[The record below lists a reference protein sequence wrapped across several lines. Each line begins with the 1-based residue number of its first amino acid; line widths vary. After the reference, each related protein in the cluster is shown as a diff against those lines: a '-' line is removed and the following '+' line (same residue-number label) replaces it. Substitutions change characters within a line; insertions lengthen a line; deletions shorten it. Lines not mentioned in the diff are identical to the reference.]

1 MSGQMADAVNERDS
15 PPPTTKRAVCR
26 KTVEKWIKENDRS
39 LNTTVWLKFDSD
51 SHDHVNTLSCEVCSR
66 YKLIGMRNY
75 HPAFVEGT
83 SNVRASSFK
92 DHAVIDMHT
101 RAMALFRNSATNVT
115 ESPIVTSFLRSSMD
129 PTTQDQMGRV
139 DLIRSHIITVHM

>member
-1 MSGQMADAVNERDS
+1 MNERDS
-15 PPPTTKRAVCR
+15 PPPTKKRAVCR

-39 LNTTVWLKFDSD
+39 LNTTVWLKFDSN
-51 SHDHVNTLSCEVCSR
+51 SHDHVNTLSCKVCSR
-66 YKLIGMRNY
+66 YMYKDKLIGMRNY

-92 DHAVIDMHT
+92 DHAVTDMHT

-115 ESPIVTSFLRSSMD
+115 ESPIFSVLRWILPRKDKWEEWISSD
-129 PTTQDQMGRV
+129 HT
-139 DLIRSHIITVHM
+139 